1 MQKAIKEAEEVVS
14 NNQEDSDVRVKENPT
29 SKVEILAG
37 AGIVPEGEFEVE
49 SKEQKQAQGK
59 QKSDTPVG
67 EDRIID
73 TTKTQVVEKKISVG
87 AEANVESVESEEKA
101 TTAEAEEKADN
112 KSINTETRTEEK
124 ADNIEAKI
132 EEAVEVEKEAD
143 EAAETEAK
151 VEDEATETE
160 ANVEEP
166 ATATE
171 AKTEE
176 KVAAT
181 AEAEPKEATEN
192 KKTENKK
199 TEKKEDQTM
208 DNNIVREN
216 VLSEAELT
224 EFKNYLNVE
233 GFEIN
238 IREVLQELIVNYSPN
253 GKSEHGNVII
263 MGNEKTGKTTLAI
276 ELIKLVNRKRGRRN
290 RKLAK
295 VDARVLNR
303 KGFKYVLGKLVGSDL
318 IIENADQL
326 GKMTVISLLDGCGM
340 FTDDMLIILEGN
352 EDGMEELLKENPKLE
367 TTFNHI
373 VRIKEYNIE
382 EWVEY
387 GKRYALNKGYEM
399 DELANL
405 AFYKAI
411 DDYFGANKGISQ
423 DNVEEIIDN
432 AIAHTKKLGRKFKGI
447 FGSKSKNDGLNL
459 LQESD
464 FEI

>member
-1 MQKAIKEAEEVVS
+1 
-14 NNQEDSDVRVKENPT
+14 
-29 SKVEILAG
+29 
-37 AGIVPEGEFEVE
+37 
-49 SKEQKQAQGK
+49 
-59 QKSDTPVG
+59 
-67 EDRIID
+67 
-73 TTKTQVVEKKISVG
+73 
-87 AEANVESVESEEKA
+87 
-101 TTAEAEEKADN
+101 
-112 KSINTETRTEEK
+112 
-124 ADNIEAKI
+124 
-132 EEAVEVEKEAD
+132 
-143 EAAETEAK
+143 
-151 VEDEATETE
+151 
-160 ANVEEP
+160 
-166 ATATE
+166 
-171 AKTEE
+171 
-176 KVAAT
+176 
-181 AEAEPKEATEN
+181 
-192 KKTENKK
+192 
-199 TEKKEDQTM
+199 M